1 MGAAN
6 LKTFSRTYQNIVFF
20 QQDRKDFL
28 DDGNSSSS
36 KKKKKKNPP
45 NLICLK
51 TKTSIQQIIR

>member
-6 LKTFSRTYQNIVFF
+6 LKTFSRTYKNIVFF

-28 DDGNSSSS
+28 DDGNSSS
-36 KKKKKKNPP
+36 KKKKKNPA

>member
-6 LKTFSRTYQNIVFF
+6 LKTFSRTYKNIVFF

-28 DDGNSSSS
+28 DDGNSSS
-36 KKKKKKNPP
+36 KKKKNPA
-45 NLICLK
+45 NLFCLK

>member
-6 LKTFSRTYQNIVFF
+6 LKTFSRTYQNMVFF

-28 DDGNSSSS
+28 DNGNQ
-36 KKKKKKNPP
+36 KKNLA
-45 NLICLK
+45 NLLYLK